1 MSNLDDLI
9 RKAKEYLARK
19 SELDAEIKSS
29 ALFLS
34 KQQEK
39 LSEIKEEQEL
49 VVKSLQAIKDVRPL
63 LAVSAI
69 SKAEK
74 LANSAIQTIFDF
86 PAKLKYSE
94 EDGRFL
100 VETPD
105 GEADLQEGSGGG
117 LQAVVSFV
125 FQVFLLMKEGGRL
138 FIALDEAFTQ
148 LDDVALERFVEF
160 LNRLCDDLR
169 MDIILISHDARI
181 QPEQVRHLYRIE
193 EGKSIKIK

>member
-1 MSNLDDLI
+1 MSNSAELI
-9 RKAKEYLARK
+9 KRARAYLNRKV
-19 SELDAEIKSS
+19 ELDAETKST
-29 ALFLS
+29 ALFLA

-39 LSEIKEEQEL
+39 LAEIKEEQEL
-49 VVKSLQAIKDVRPL
+49 VVKSLQAIKDVKPL

-86 PAKLKYSE
+86 PARLKYSE

-100 VETPD
+100 VETPE

-138 FIALDEAFTQ
+138 FVALDEAFTQ
-148 LDDVALERFVEF
+148 LDDLALERFVEF
-160 LNRLCDDLR
+160 LNNLCDDLK

-181 QPEQVRHLYRIE
+181 RPEQVRHLYRIE